1 MLGVRSGRGRG
12 WGGQREVREL
22 GRQERALCVWCVMVD
37 VFVFCVPYLTR
48 ETSCVY
54 TRFPFLLLRP
64 LLCLLLCLLP
74 SPYSPNT
81 KQTLFIEANPSPCKY
96 AMSLRGECTDAVRL
110 PLVPMG
116 DDNKEIM
123 RAAMEAQGYLA

>member
-1 MLGVRSGRGRG
+1 M
-12 WGGQREVREL
+12 REP
-22 GRQERALCVWCVMVD
+22 GRQERVLGVWCVMVA
-37 VFVFCVPYLTR
+37 VFHNSPAR
-48 ETSCVY
+48 
-54 TRFPFLLLRP
+54 RP
-64 LLCLLLCLLP
+64 SSSTL
-74 SPYSPNT
+74 YT

-123 RAAMEAQGYLA
+123 RAAMEAQGYHA